1 MGVSRRSLLAALP
14 LFPALRL
21 LRGQNATFS
30 TGVKVVNLFATV
42 RDKQGQVVRDLTKDD
57 FQLQEDRRPQTIKY
71 FSQESDLPLTLGLL
85 VDVSGSQRNLIPEER
100 SASFQFFDQ
109 VLREDLDRAFVIHF
123 QGQVELL
130 QDLTSSRA
138 QLEKALRL
146 LEFPQDQQGYGGR
159 RSQFPGGGG
168 GGRGRGGGGGRGG
181 MGGGGTALYDS
192 VLLASDEIMK
202 KQTGRK
208 ALTILTDGVDTASM
222 VSLEEGVESAQR
234 SDTLVYS
241 VLFEDPDAY
250 GGGFGR
256 FGGFDRDGRGALDQ
270 ISHQTGGR
278 LLSVSKKR
286 TITQVFESI
295 EEELRS
301 MYSLGYTPD
310 RDVET
315 STYHKI
321 HLTTKPKGMVVQTR
335 DGYYAT

>member
-1 MGVSRRSLLAALP
+1 MGRNMGVSRRSLLAALP

-42 RDKQGQVVRDLTKDD
+42 RDKQGQVVQDLTKDD

-168 GGRGRGGGGGRGG
+168 GGRGGGGGGGGGRGG
-181 MGGGGTALYDS
+181 MGGTALYDS

-208 ALTILTDGVDTASM
+208 ALVILTDGVDTASM

-241 VLFEDPDAY
+241 VLFEDPGIY
-250 GGGFGR
+250 GGR
-256 FGGFDRDGRGALDQ
+256 FGGFGRDGRGALDD

-286 TITQVFESI
+286 TIAQVFASI

-310 RDVET
+310 RDAGT

-321 HLTTKPKGMVVQTR
+321 
-335 DGYYAT
+335 